1 MDQRPHGGALIM
13 QKPSASI
20 EKAIEKAMAEDRR
33 YAAQNPHRNY
43 WVRRAH
49 HGEQGFDVPNLSLP
63 DGRWYTAVWQ
73 ISSGIRVRA
82 FFVQEK
88 NFDTSLTEPQ
98 AQWVFEFV
106 SGAGK

>member
-20 EKAIEKAMAEDRR
+20 EEAIEKAMAEDRR

-49 HGEQGFDVPNLSLP
+49 HGEWYFDFPSLISA
-63 DGRWYTAVWQ
+63 DGRWFTAVKQ
-73 ISSGIRVRA
+73 ISFGIRVRV
-82 FFVQEK
+82 FFQQDK
-88 NFDTSLTEPQ
+88 NFDTSLTERQ
-98 AQWVFEFV
+98 AKWVFEFV